1 MNIKK
6 DILWRVYLVYIVICL
21 GGAMIL
27 FKAFQIRYFETLKD
41 GRSWV
46 EYDREVRKTKQERAI
61 EPMRGNVYAEDGN
74 VLATS
79 YPIYEIR
86 FDPMAA
92 NDDTFDYYIDSLAFT
107 LSKYFKRRSKEEEK
121 ERLLKAKV
129 EGKRY
134 VLINRRVTYPQ
145 LKEVKKFPLF
155 KKGTFAGGFIIIQ
168 KNKRIKPF
176 NRLAHRT
183 IGYVR
188 EGVAVGL
195 EGYYNS
201 LLSGVPGRRWEQK
214 VAGGKWIPINDEN
227 IVDPVPGSDL
237 YTTLDTYIQDIAD
250 NALGKAMMKHKA
262 DHGSVIVMEVATGKI
277 KALANLAK
285 TKNGDYFESYNF
297 AIGEGTEPGSTMK
310 LMSTLALLE
319 DGFMNPNDSIDVGN
333 GSVVFYDK
341 VLHDSDKK
349 SHGKLSMREAF
360 AKSSNVY
367 FAKALD
373 SAFRDRPHEY
383 IKFLRQAGLH
393 GRTGV
398 DIKGEPLPFIK
409 DPSFTDHKDKKAWT
423 GITLPWMSIGYELKI
438 TPIQM
443 LNLYNAVAN
452 GGKLMR
458 PYLVN
463 QVVQDG
469 DLIEGIAPRV
479 LSERICSKKV
489 QAQLEEMML
498 LPVEDEKGTAR
509 NIRNKHFR
517 IAGKTSTCKIAK
529 KGNYGKVYQASFAGY
544 FPADDPIYSCIVVVN
559 APTQGGYYGSSVA
572 APVFSEIAEKVYS
585 KKILAEHNVHNV
597 VKADHFPYVKSGKVE
612 DIEALCDE
620 YNLNKNI
627 VTNKD
632 WVKPYSENG
641 ALNVKER
648 SVINSLVPDVKGL
661 GVKDAL
667 FLLENQG
674 LKVKIVGRQVGKVR
688 RQSIHPGVKAR
699 SGLIIEL
706 VVS

>member
-6 DILWRVYLVYIVICL
+6 DILWRVYMVYIVICL
-21 GGAMIL
+21 GGFLIL
-27 FKAFQIRYFETLKD
+27 FKAFSIRYFETLED

-46 EYDREVRKTKQERAI
+46 EYDREVRKTKQEREI
-61 EPMRGNVYAEDGN
+61 EPMRGNIYAADGN

-79 YPIYEIR
+79 YPVYEIR

-92 NDDTFDYYIDSLAFT
+92 KDDTFDYYIDTLAYT
-107 LSKYFKRRSKEEEK
+107 LSKYFKKRSKAQEK
-121 ERLLKAKV
+121 QRLLNAKV
-129 EGKRY
+129 EGNRY
-134 VLINRRVTYPQ
+134 LLINRRVTYPQ
-145 LKEVKKFPLF
+145 LKAVKQFPLF
-155 KKGTFAGGFIIIQ
+155 KKGTFAGGIIVIQ

-188 EGVAVGL
+188 QGVAVGL
-195 EGYYNS
+195 EGYYDS

-250 NALGKAMMKHKA
+250 NALAKTMMKHKA
-262 DHGSVIVMEVATGKI
+262 DHGSVIVMEVATGEV

-285 TKNGDYFESYNF
+285 TENGDYFESYNF

-319 DGFMNPNDSIDVGN
+319 DGFMDLHDSIDVGN
-333 GSVVFYDK
+333 GSAVFYDK
-341 VLHDSDKK
+341 VLRDSDKK
-349 SHGKLSMREAF
+349 SRGKLSMRDAF

-373 SAFRDRPHEY
+373 SAFRQRPHEY
-383 IKFLRQAGLH
+383 IKYLRQAGLH
-393 GRTGV
+393 NRTGV

-409 DPSFTDHKDKKAWT
+409 DPSYTDHKDKKAWT

-438 TPIQM
+438 SPIQM
-443 LNLYNAVAN
+443 LNLYNAIAN

-458 PYLVN
+458 PYLVSKI
-463 QVVQDG
+463 VQ
-469 DLIEGIAPRV
+469 EGNTITEFEPRV
-479 LSERICSKKV
+479 LSEHICSKKV
-489 QAQLEEMML
+489 QEKLEDL
-498 LPVEDEKGTAR
+498 LILPIENEKGTAR
-509 NIRNKHFR
+509 NIKNNHFK

-529 KGNYGKVYQASFAGY
+529 RGSYSKVYQASFAGY

-559 APTQGGYYGSSVA
+559 RPTTSGYYGGIVA
-572 APVFSEIAEKVYS
+572 APVFKEIAEKVYAR
-585 KKILAEHNVHNV
+585 KILAEHHIGNL
-597 VKADHFPYVKSGKVE
+597 VKADHFPYVKSGKKEDVE
-612 DIEALCDE
+612 SLCDA
-620 YNLNKNI
+620 YGLDHQI
-627 VTNKD
+627 FTNKD
-632 WVKPYSENG
+632 WVKPFSENG
-641 ALNVKER
+641 LLKVDDR
-648 SVINSLVPDVKGL
+648 SVINTLVPNVRGL
-661 GVKDAL
+661 ALKDAMY
-667 FLLENQG
+667 LLENQG
-674 LKVKIVGRQVGKVR
+674 LKVKITGKQVGKVR
-688 RQSIHPGVKAR
+688 QQSISPGVKAR
-699 SGLIIEL
+699 NGLVIEL